1 VGQADG
7 PECEAASR
15 IFRHVAREF
24 IKREG
29 KPAKYM
35 YKSQEI
41 TNTIWSFATLGF
53 GLTGGKTSDT
63 GNTGNEYTFLV
74 SDDPEGDKSLM
85 EDAMQVAIRGV
96 KQNSRKFQSQELN
109 NVAWTMARLKQKDD
123 ELLEMIGMQLA
134 NPKRQVTP
142 QDIGTTLWSFATND
156 YFNDNVYRSIVRRVD
171 KSRAR
176 FCKPQELSNGM
187 FMACVPVMC
196 TTVKVLLFVLLRYS
210 SLGFGDC

>member
-1 VGQADG
+1 MGQADG
-7 PECEAASR
+7 PECEAALR
-15 IFRHVAREF
+15 IIRHVARQF
-24 IKREG
+24 IKRGG
-29 KPAKYM
+29 KKEKYM

-63 GNTGNEYTFLV
+63 GNEYTFLV
-74 SDDPEGDKSLM
+74 SNDPEGDQSLM

-123 ELLEMIGMQLA
+123 ELLEIIGMQLA

-142 QDIGTTLWSFATND
+142 QDIGTTLWSFATID
-156 YFNDNVYRSIVRRVD
+156 YFNNDVYRSLVRRVD
-171 KSRAR
+171 KSKAR
-176 FCKPQELSNGM
+176 YCKPQELSNGM
-187 FMACVPVMC
+187 FMACVPVLY
-196 TTVKVLLFVLLRYS
+196 TTLMFLLFFL
-210 SLGFGDC
+210 